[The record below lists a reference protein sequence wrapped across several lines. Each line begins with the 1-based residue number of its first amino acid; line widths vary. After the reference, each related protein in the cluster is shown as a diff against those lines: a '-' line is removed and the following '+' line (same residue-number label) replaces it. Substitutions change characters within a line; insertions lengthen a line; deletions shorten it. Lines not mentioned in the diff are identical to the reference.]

1 MIDDYNTGRRITSW
15 DAIDPPKSLETSQ
28 LMREAPSLSMSS
40 HNALVPY
47 SKYTGQ
53 VHPQYS
59 IDRRQT
65 QQVQYQTKSSKSSQ
79 PNSTDIETGLKSGIK
94 SISINHVLGFILG
107 LIITAV
113 PLGVI
118 VTFYA
123 LLSTSNSATTTI
135 STVLNLPPQCTSYNT
150 INDATRLATYTAR

>member
-47 SKYTGQ
+47 SKYTGR

-79 PNSTDIETGLKSGIK
+79 PNSTDIETG
-94 SISINHVLGFILG
+94 
-107 LIITAV
+107 
-113 PLGVI
+113 
-118 VTFYA
+118 
-123 LLSTSNSATTTI
+123 
-135 STVLNLPPQCTSYNT
+135 
-150 INDATRLATYTAR
+150 